1 MAMISKYMVKKWLP
15 LFMGVLLITA
25 CADKAVQTDSESKPI
40 PVSVATVGM
49 GSENYFT
56 AGSGQISSVN
66 SAVLS
71 TRLMGHVERIPV
83 KVGQKVNK
91 GDLLVVINNMDLRA
105 KKAQVSASIIEAKAA
120 FANAKKD
127 YDRFVNLFQ
136 KNSASQKELDDMKA
150 RYEMAKARLQAAK
163 EMEKEVNAQ
172 FAYVN
177 IRAPFKGVVT
187 NTFVDVG
194 EMANPGMP
202 LVGVEAPGALKVVA
216 KIPENKVS
224 QLHEGMEAKVAVKAL
239 DTVLNGTLAELSTSA
254 SNTGGQYLATVQL
267 KNPPASVL
275 SGMYASVAFP
285 VENTQSQTVTVPKQ
299 ALIERGQL
307 TGIYTVGQNNTAIL
321 RWVRLGDPI
330 GNGFQVLSGLSE
342 GETYIVSSQGKLF
355 NGAKVAIQ

>member
-1 MAMISKYMVKKWLP
+1 MISKYNVQNWLS
-15 LFMGVLLITA
+15 LFMGALLLAACGGESAPQHTA
-25 CADKAVQTDSESKPI
+25 SEPVT
-40 PVSVATVGM
+40 VSVATVGVD
-49 GSENYFT
+49 SEHYLT
-56 AGSGQISSVN
+56 AGSGQIGSAN

-83 KVGQKVNK
+83 KIGQKVNK

-105 KKAQVSASIIEAKAA
+105 KKAQVLASIIEAKAA
-120 FANAKKD
+120 FSNAKKD
-127 YDRFVNLFQ
+127 HDRFVNLFH
-136 KNSASQKELDDMKA
+136 KNSASQKELDDMTA
-150 RYEMAKARLQAAK
+150 RYEMAKARLQAAE

-172 FAYVN
+172 FTYVN
-177 IRAPFKGVVT
+177 IRAPFSGKVT

-202 LVGVEAPGALKVVA
+202 LVGVEAPGILEVVA
-216 KIPENKVS
+216 KIPENS
-224 QLHEGMEAKVAVKAL
+224 IGQLHEGMEARVTVKAL

-285 VENTQSQTVTVPKQ
+285 VENSQSQMVTVPEQ
-299 ALIERGQL
+299 ALVARGQL
-307 TGIYTVGQNNTAIL
+307 RGIYTVGQNDTAIL
-321 RWVRLGDPI
+321 RWLRLGDPV
-330 GNGFQVLSGLSE
+330 GDGFEVLSGLSA

>member
-1 MAMISKYMVKKWLP
+1 MISRYNVKRWLP
-15 LFMGVLLITA
+15 FMIGVLLMAACGDRAAKSDTA
-25 CADKAVQTDSESKPI
+25 SEPI
-40 PVSVATVGM
+40 PVSVATVET
-49 GSENYFT
+49 GSERYFT
-56 AGSGQISSVN
+56 AGSGQIRSGN

-71 TRLMGHVERIPV
+71 TRMMGHIERIPV
-83 KVGQKVNK
+83 RVGQKVNK
-91 GDLLVVINNMDLRA
+91 DDLLVVINNMDLRA

-136 KNSASQKELDDMKA
+136 KNSASQKELDDMTA
-150 RYEMAKARLQAAK
+150 RYEMAKARLQAAE

-202 LVGVEAPGALKVVA
+202 LVGIEAPGALEVVA
-216 KIPENKVS
+216 KIPENKVG
-224 QLHEGMEAKVAVKAL
+224 QLREGMTAMVTVKVL
-239 DTVLNGTLAELSTSA
+239 DTVLNGTLTELSTSA
-254 SNTGGQYLATVQL
+254 SNTGGQYLATVEL

-275 SGMYASVAFP
+275 SGMYATVAFP
-285 VENTQSQTVTVPKQ
+285 VENTQSQMLTVPKQ
-299 ALIERGQL
+299 ALVERGQL

-321 RWVRLGDPI
+321 RWLRLGDPV
-330 GNGFQVLSGLSE
+330 GDGFEVLSGLSG
-342 GETYIVSSQGKLF
+342 GETYIVSYQGKLF